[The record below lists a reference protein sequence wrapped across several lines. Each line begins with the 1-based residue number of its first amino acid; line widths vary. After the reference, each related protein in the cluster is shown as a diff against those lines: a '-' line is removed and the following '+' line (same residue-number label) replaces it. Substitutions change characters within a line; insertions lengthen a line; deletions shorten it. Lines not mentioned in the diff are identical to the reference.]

1 VRAAFPVSAPEV
13 HVNKQEPGYKQ
24 KHVDKLELGY
34 KLQKKKKKKEKANIA
49 AAHNALLLPRNGWKW
64 SDEINGSDWYST
76 GYLP

>member
-1 VRAAFPVSAPEV
+1 M
-13 HVNKQEPGYKQ
+13 NKLEPGYKQ

-34 KLQKKKKKKEKANIA
+34 KPQKKKEKANIA

-64 SDEINGSDWYST
+64 SDEINGSDSYST

>member
-34 KLQKKKKKKEKANIA
+34 KPQKKKKKEKANVA

-64 SDEINGSDWYST
+64 SDEINGSDSYST